1 MRFQAGQKGH
11 DTRQSH
17 NKKADADDAVFAKNI
32 ASQGGFYDDY
42 VLQFPDFYPDG
53 TQEFNICKVV
63 GKEGKTPTP
72 AWAHVTNNSVSRCFG
87 VTHKSI
93 SRGDPELDQSWHI
106 VTGSKHYHHY
116 CMDKLTREERWKVF
130 EQMRRLEKSGKMDEL
145 TVDAFNESMQF
156 SEEFRIFM
164 QQTPD
169 QSEDDSYE

>member
-1 MRFQAGQKGH
+1 MH
-11 DTRQSH
+11 DTDLVYVSCDAKWHFSDCGDTWTLHHFGSH
-17 NKKADADDAVFAKNI
+17 NHAA
-32 ASQGGFYDDY
+32 
-42 VLQFPDFYPDG
+42 P
-53 TQEFNICKVV
+53 
-63 GKEGKTPTP
+63 
-72 AWAHVTNNSVSRCFG
+72 
-87 VTHKSI
+87 
-93 SRGDPELDQSWHI
+93 
-106 VTGSKHYHHY
+106 Y